1 MVPLFMNVEER
12 STAKIYHPVTLLS
25 VVTKLVNDRSIDYL
39 EKCGFF
45 SDFQYGFRSSDSCVL

>member
-1 MVPLFMNVEER
+1 MNVEER

-25 VVTKLVNDRSIDYL
+25 VVTNLVNDRIIDYI

-45 SDFQYGFRSSDSCVL
+45 SDFLYGFRSSDSCVL